1 MITQFTDRSAGFARV
16 KNWHRRGSGAWRG
29 ILGLLLLVAIA
40 GCSQDPKQ
48 TLITE
53 ENQAE
58 LYQTISKGNAL
69 TYEEAQLLKAYLERN
84 REERED
90 RKLPSGRTIE
100 ELIQEARLLA
110 ILDQSGSEEG
120 STPSRDPNA
129 LQSEGKGPQ
138 PKVGKRD
145 AQPGSS
151 PPSDKSEGDN
161 LAAPGGKD
169 KSVPPKPE
177 VVKPP
182 APTTAVIPSGTALR
196 VRLNESLSSKKNQ
209 SGDFFETVLEEDL
222 IVDGHLLA
230 SEGSRIT
237 GMVKDAQKSGK
248 VKGRARMSLV
258 LTEIAV
264 GDRAY
269 DIDSNTL
276 NFEAESTA
284 KRDAQ
289 RTGIAT
295 GVGALIGVLT
305 GGKKGAGIGA
315 VIGAGV
321 GGGATVMT
329 AGDEVEFA
337 VEQLFEFKLDDG
349 LEMKIVSR

>member
-16 KNWHRRGSGAWRG
+16 QNRHRRGRGAWQG
-29 ILGLLLLVAIA
+29 ILGLLLVVAIA

-69 TYEEAQLLKAYLERN
+69 THEEGKLLEAFLERN
-84 REERED
+84 REELAD
-90 RKLPSGRTIE
+90 RKLPPGRTVQELIE
-100 ELIQEARLLA
+100 EERLLA
-110 ILDQSGSEEG
+110 ILDQSNSEEG
-120 STPSRDPNA
+120 STPSQDPNA
-129 LQSEGKGPQ
+129 FQSGGKGPQ
-138 PKVGKRD
+138 PKVGERD
-145 AQPGSS
+145 VQPGSR
-151 PPSDKSEGDN
+151 PPGGGDN
-161 LAAPGGKD
+161 LAADGGKD
-169 KSVPPKPE
+169 KSVPTKSE
-177 VVKPP
+177 VIEPP
-182 APTTAVIPSGTALR
+182 APTTAVIPSGTAVR

-222 IVDGHLLA
+222 IVDGYLLA

-248 VKGRARMSLV
+248 VKGRARMSLA

-264 GDRAY
+264 GEATY

-276 NFEAESTA
+276 NFEAKSTA
-284 KRDAQ
+284 KRDAK
-289 RTGIAT
+289 RTGLVT
-295 GVGALIGVLT
+295 GAGALIGVLT

-315 VIGAGV
+315 IIGAGV
-321 GGGATVMT
+321 GGGATVLT

-337 VEQLFEFKLDDG
+337 VEQLFEFKLDDDV
-349 LEMKIVSR
+349 EMKIVSK